1 MSTSAQEQIAK
12 NFGLEEVPESVKLL
26 TQMILVR
33 GADIHDFGAVIEK
46 DKALT
51 ARLLKIANPRAVDE
65 FDYNITTVD
74 GALQRTGMSLALVL
88 AMGDPLVR
96 GVVKTFKTMLDMS
109 LEVLPVSAPFQ
120 DEHLV
125 GEVDFSGKAMGKVQ
139 IRLLPASIPMIGSRL
154 LGLAEEDMQD
164 PAICADV
171 IGELCNMVAGNFK
184 SNLCDAGLSCTL
196 HPPKITKTKDFRL
209 ETIEGGNS
217 ERHPFRS
224 KEIALFVDLCVNPW
238 TGDR

>member
-1 MSTSAQEQIAK
+1 MSTPTEEEIAK
-12 NFGLEEVPESVKLL
+12 NFGLDEVPDSVKLL
-26 TQMILVR
+26 TQMITVR
-33 GADIHDFGAVIEK
+33 GADIHEFGSVIEK

-51 ARLLKIANPRAVDE
+51 ARLLRIANPRAVDE

-96 GVVKTFKTMLDMS
+96 GVVKTFKTMLDIS
-109 LEVLPVSAPFQ
+109 LELLPVSAPFQ
-120 DEHLV
+120 EEHLI
-125 GEVDFSGKAMGKVQ
+125 GEVDFEGKAVGKVQ
-139 IRLLPASIPMIGSRL
+139 IRLLPNSVPLIGSRL
-154 LGLAEEDMQD
+154 LGLPEEDLKD
-164 PAICADV
+164 PAMAADV
-171 IGELCNMVAGNFK
+171 VGELCNMVAGNFK
-184 SNLCDAGLSCTL
+184 SNLCDAGLPCTL
-196 HPPKITKTKDFRL
+196 QPPKIFKTKDFRI

-238 TGDR
+238 SGGD